1 MMANFTG
8 SSPLNDDPIKK
19 YHLAKNVI
27 VVNSQ
32 NSPDVWD
39 YIIDNF
45 IKDRDNTKNTIGLHH
60 IINPY
65 YSPREF
71 DIQTQTKALTS
82 IERARQLSQYSE
94 TIKISAVYEPGQ
106 ELLVDNFKPDYQS
119 FIDRNVLDIRDFEIP
134 CKLPLVFDILE
145 AGVKN
150 AKPDDFIV
158 FTNTDIIL
166 APYFYDAVID
176 LLQSGFDAITINRNT
191 LSEKQILIDSLAI
204 NIAEKG
210 RYHPGYDCLI
220 FSVKSLKKFVTNQA
234 CLGRSAV
241 MRGLLYNLVY
251 FSHKMLMLKK
261 INLTFHI
268 GNEVSWRTHK
278 YKDYTDF
285 NFSESKLVLEKLLD
299 DTDQGINLL
308 EFCKN
313 NPERFVFK
321 FIHELGKIGR
331 QELAKIW

>member
-1 MMANFTG
+1 MMANFTV
-8 SSPLNDDPIKK
+8 SSPLNDDKIKK

-39 YIIDNF
+39 YIIDNLTNN
-45 IKDRDNTKNTIGLHH
+45 RDKSKNNIGLHH
-60 IINPY
+60 LINPY
-65 YSPREF
+65 YSSKEF
-71 DIQTQTKALTS
+71 DSQTQTKALTS

-94 TIKISAVYEPGQ
+94 NIKISAVYEPGQ

-119 FIDRNVLDIRDFEIP
+119 FIDRNVLDIRNFEIP

-176 LLQSGFDAITINRNT
+176 LLQLGFDAITINRNT
-191 LSEKQILIDSLAI
+191 ISKKQILIDSLAI
-204 NIAEKG
+204 NMAEKG

-220 FSVKSLKKFVTNQA
+220 FSVKNFKNFVTNQA
-234 CLGRSAV
+234 CLGRRAV
-241 MRGLLYNLVY
+241 MLGLVHNLVY
-251 FSHKMLMLKK
+251 FSKQMLMLKK
-261 INLTFHI
+261 ANLTFHI
-268 GNEVSWRTHK
+268 GDDRSWCDHK

-285 NFSESKLVLEKLLD
+285 NISEINLMLEKLLD
-299 DTDQGINLL
+299 DTDEGINLL
-308 EFCKN
+308 EYCKNKN
-313 NPERFVFK
+313 NPERMTSK
-321 FIHELGKIGR
+321 FFEKLGQTR
-331 QELAKIW
+331 Q